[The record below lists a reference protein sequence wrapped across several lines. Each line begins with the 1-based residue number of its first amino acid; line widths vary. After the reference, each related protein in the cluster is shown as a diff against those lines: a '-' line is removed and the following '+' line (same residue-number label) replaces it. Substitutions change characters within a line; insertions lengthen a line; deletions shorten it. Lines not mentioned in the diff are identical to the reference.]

1 MTLSKTT
8 SFMMAVGFGIA
19 SAVAQSGPAA
29 ESAAA
34 TQTVAVENGAASFFL
49 PTNIPAI
56 EISGKSSALHARVQV
71 QRDANG
77 VTLEHIEAW
86 MPVKTLVTGMALR
99 DQHMRKH
106 IFTTAAGDIPD
117 LRFESGKIDCP
128 GVAPGREATCAVTG
142 ALSIRGAAKAFSIPL
157 KVRQETGSGAFRAM
171 GDGVV
176 KLSDYGIEQPSQLG
190 VKTSNEVKI
199 HLDLSGS
206 AQVTTA
212 MGRPQ

>member
-1 MTLSKTT
+1 MQIVTNSSFIMTLCL
-8 SFMMAVGFGIA
+8 AIPGAI
-19 SAVAQSGPAA
+19 AQSAPGPNAA
-29 ESAAA
+29 GP
-34 TQTVAVENGAASFFL
+34 TQIVAVENGAASFFL